1 MSQPLIGPVLKDL
14 HTLDEHLLLREE
26 TGLDIDV
33 VLDAT
38 SVCLVLDATSVWSWG
53 LEAHCQ
59 KGTLVNLRIMPWFV
73 FLQHLWTLI
82 YISMRTHNII
92 VIIIIVFATPH
103 LDSDVA
109 MSHLLKASWLKYYKG
124 SRLCILDSPWHG
136 VPSPRSSPLIAAIV
150 WCAGKKRSTCFVAQ
164 RCARQWSFHL
174 WEASWS
180 PLNCCNCVMCGEKK
194 DPHENIL
201 LHMAKE
207 QLVLGGKQKDRP
219 KRFKPE
225 YFFFNPVLLYGVAP
239 WTP

>member
-1 MSQPLIGPVLKDL
+1 MPQLCAW
-14 HTLDEHLLLREE
+14 H
-26 TGLDIDV
+26 
-33 VLDAT
+33 
-38 SVCLVLDATSVWSWG
+38 VWSWG

-150 WCAGKKRSTCFVAQ
+150 WCAGKK
-164 RCARQWSFHL
+164 
-174 WEASWS
+174 
-180 PLNCCNCVMCGEKK
+180 G
-194 DPHENIL
+194 PHVL
-201 LHMAKE
+201 LHSVVHGNGASILEKPRGAP
-207 QLVLGGKQKDRP
+207 LIAAIVWCAGKKKIRTRTFCCTWQKSNWFSVANKRTDP
-219 KRFKPE
+219 KDLSLNIFLL
-225 YFFFNPVLLYGVAP
+225 NPVLLYGVAP